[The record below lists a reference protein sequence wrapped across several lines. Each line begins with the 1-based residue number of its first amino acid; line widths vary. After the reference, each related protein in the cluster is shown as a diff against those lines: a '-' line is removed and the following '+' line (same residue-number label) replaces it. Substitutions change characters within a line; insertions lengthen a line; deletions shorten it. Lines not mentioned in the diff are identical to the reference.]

1 MNLDQIDWIAL
12 GAGVSVIGIL
22 LSWPVWRRR
31 GAAAGLRGIAW
42 SLLPLAAALTGVTA
56 MLWQMGA
63 AAVTWVTGFVFN
75 PTVWAGVIVGGL
87 AVVLYVVSGV
97 LRGRSAATR
106 AASRDDAGGASGRV
120 AAKPDSA
127 TGRRAGSGAG
137 PEQVERR
144 RAEPA
149 DPDMAEIDA
158 ILKRRGIS

>member
-1 MNLDQIDWIAL
+1 MGLDQIDWIAL

-22 LSWPVWRRR
+22 LSWAVWRRR
-31 GAAAGLRGIAW
+31 GAGAGLRGVAW

-75 PTVWAGVIVGGL
+75 PAVWAGVAVAGL

-97 LRGRSAATR
+97 LRRRSGGMR
-106 AASRDDAGGASGRV
+106 AVSDGDAASGR
-120 AAKPDSA
+120 ASAKADPSA
-127 TGRRAGSGAG
+127 GRRAGSETG
-137 PEQVERR
+137 PKQVERR

-149 DPDMAEIDA
+149 DPDMAEIDE